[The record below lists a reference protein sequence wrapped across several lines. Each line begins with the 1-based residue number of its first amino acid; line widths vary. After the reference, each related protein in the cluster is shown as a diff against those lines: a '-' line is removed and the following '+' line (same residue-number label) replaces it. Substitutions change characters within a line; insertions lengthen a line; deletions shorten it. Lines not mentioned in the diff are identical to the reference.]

1 MAHLPDILAL
11 GVAAL
16 VLGAFVRSALKHTR
30 LVQARLQQRQL
41 QAASFASDTSLAHVA
56 ASAEQLGIFHFLR
69 GEGVDDR
76 GRGLQQILALSDV
89 ELEFTHDFIQWL
101 FPSPESS
108 SCYADAPV
116 ATADTFR
123 AIQADSAATEG
134 LLRAFQRMLQFYGL
148 RSSDADPSVLEIDE
162 THQDIS
168 GWRKHPTHN
177 DLRISRMLRA
187 MSLCGQQAK
196 ADQLLA
202 FLEQHFAS
210 NPDPQRQVSLDYWRQ
225 AARAGSSLP

>member
-11 GVAAL
+11 GIAAV
-16 VLGAFVRSALKHTR
+16 VLGAFVRSALKRTR
-30 LVQARLQQRQL
+30 TVQSRLQELQL
-41 QAASFASDTSLAHVA
+41 RALDAPVRALDETGLAAQQHNIVR
-56 ASAEQLGIFHFLR
+56 FLR

-76 GRGLQQILALSDV
+76 GRTLQGILSLSDA
-89 ELEFTHDFIQWL
+89 ELELTHDFIQWL
-101 FPSPESS
+101 FPSPEAS
-108 SCYADAPV
+108 SCHASAPV
-116 ATADTFR
+116 ATPQTFE
-123 AIQADSAATEG
+123 AIRKDPLATDG
-134 LLRAFQRMLQFYGL
+134 LLRAFARMLQFYGL
-148 RSSDADPSVLEIDE
+148 RLRAGEPAELELNT
-162 THQDIS
+162 THRDVS
-168 GWRKHPTHN
+168 GWRKYPTHN